1 MDNWLFTSSLSGWC
15 ASVLHEKVLLKNLIS
30 FATHLQGL
38 VQCRV
43 FAVLSPL
50 PPLSTFPGLSALSTT
65 LPSTE
70 RGSLWF
76 WEGLANGISFR
87 WTRLSYHLCFQVS
100 ICLQGIHR
108 LIPFLIILLT
118 PFFPPWTRF
127 FFQWVAVLLHLASF
141 DNSYPRSGS
150 CISSIW

>member
-1 MDNWLFTSSLSGWC
+1 MDNWLFTSLLSGWC
-15 ASVLHEKVLLKNLIS
+15 ASVLHEKVLLKNLVS

-43 FAVLSPL
+43 LAVLSPL

-65 LPSTE
+65 PPSTE

-76 WEGLANGISFR
+76 WEGLANAISSR
-87 WTRLSYHLCFQVS
+87 WTRLSSDLYFQVS

-108 LIPFLIILLT
+108 LIPFLFILLT
-118 PFFPPWTRF
+118 PFFPPSTRF